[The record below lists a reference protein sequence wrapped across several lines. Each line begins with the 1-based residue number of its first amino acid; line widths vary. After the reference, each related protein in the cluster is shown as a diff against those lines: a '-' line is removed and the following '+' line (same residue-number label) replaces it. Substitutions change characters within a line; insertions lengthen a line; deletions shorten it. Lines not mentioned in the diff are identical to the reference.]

1 MKNTID
7 QLLQENAITPYQAL
21 LLISLT
27 NITLELQHLSDK
39 FDKKPESLS
48 DDKYPVNNFDIY
60 LQTK

>member
-1 MKNTID
+1 MKDTID

-27 NITLELQHLSDK
+27 NITIELQSLTDK
-39 FDKKPESLS
+39 FDKKPERVS
-48 DDKYPVNNFDIY
+48 DDPVNNFDIY